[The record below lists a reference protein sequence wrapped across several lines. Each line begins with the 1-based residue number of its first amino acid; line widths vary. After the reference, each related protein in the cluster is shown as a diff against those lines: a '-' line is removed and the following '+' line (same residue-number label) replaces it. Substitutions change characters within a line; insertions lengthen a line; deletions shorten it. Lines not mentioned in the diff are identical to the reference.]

1 LKPNMK
7 TYTLDEETI
16 ARIDALMHRHEMTA
30 SALIRKLVR
39 EAYLETF
46 AIQVQIS
53 SEQAEA
59 TQSVQPST

>member
-1 LKPNMK
+1 MK